1 MRNRLAI
8 IAGGLAA
15 AVVISAPAF
24 AQKQGGTLR
33 VSHRD
38 NPPSASV
45 HEEATISVNMPF
57 MSVFNNL
64 VMFDPKEKINAP
76 DKIVP
81 ELAESWSWND
91 NKTKLTFKLRS
102 GVKWHD
108 GKPFSSKD
116 VKCTWDALSGID
128 DKQQMIRKNPRKVW
142 YKNVK
147 EITTNGD
154 NEVTFTL
161 GREQPSFLS
170 MLAAGYSPVY
180 PCHVDSRT
188 MRSKPIG
195 TGPFKVADFKRNEAI
210 KLVRNPDYWRKGRPY
225 LDAIE
230 FKIVPNRSTR
240 VLGFVAGEYDLTFD
254 SDITFPLLKDVKDQK
269 KDAICEARPTNVHTN
284 LLVNR
289 DAPPFDNPKLREAL
303 VYSLD
308 RAPFSDILTQGNDLR
323 GATMLPPPAG
333 VWGMT
338 QDELEKLPGFG
349 PDTDKN
355 REIARGIM
363 KELGYG
369 PDKPLKIKVAT
380 RNIAI
385 YRDPAVILIDQLKQ
399 IYIDAELEPID
410 TTIWYNKIQQKN
422 YQVGLNLTGAGLD
435 DPDGVF
441 YENFYSTSDR
451 NYTGYKN
458 PEIDKMIDEQSAMT
472 DVNKRKAMVTKIEQ
486 ALLKDAARPPISH
499 GVANTCWAPAVKN
512 LVLQHNSIYNGWR
525 LEDVWLDK

>member
-1 MRNRLAI
+1 MYTRLAFV
-8 IAGGLAA
+8 AGSLAA
-15 AVVISAPAF
+15 FVAVSAPAF

-64 VMFDPKEKINAP
+64 MMFDPKEKINNP
-76 DKIVP
+76 DKLVP
-81 ELAESWSWND
+81 ELAESWSYD
-91 NKTKLTFKLRS
+91 PTKTKLTFKLRQ

-116 VKCTWDALSGID
+116 VKCTWDALRGD
-128 DKQQMIRKNPRKVW
+128 EKQEIIRKNPRKVW
-142 YKNVK
+142 YKNLK
-147 EITTNGD
+147 EVTTNGD
-154 NEVTFTL
+154 NEVTFHL
-161 GREQPSFLS
+161 ERVQPSFIS

-180 PCHVDSRT
+180 PCHVDART

-195 TGPFKVADFKRNEAI
+195 TGPFKVVDFKRNEAI
-210 KLVRNPDYWRKGRPY
+210 KLAKNPDYWKKGRPY

-240 VLGFVAGEYDLTFD
+240 VLGFVAGEFDLTFD
-254 SDITFPLLKDVKDQK
+254 SDITFPLLKDVKGQK
-269 KDAICEARPTNVHTN
+269 ADAVCEARPTNVHQN

-303 VYSLD
+303 VYALD
-308 RAPFSDILTQGNDLR
+308 RKPFSDILAQGNDLR

-338 QDELEKLPGFG
+338 QEELQKLPGFG

-355 REIARGIM
+355 RAEAQKIM

-399 IYIDAELEPID
+399 IYIEAELEPID
-410 TTIWYNKIQQKN
+410 TTIWYNKVQSKN

-458 PEIDKMIDEQSAMT
+458 PEVDKMIDQQSAET
-472 DVNKRKAMVTKIEQ
+472 DVAKRKVLVGEIERV
-486 ALLKDAARPPISH
+486 LLKDAARPPINH
-499 GVANTCWAPAVKN
+499 GVANTCWAPALKN

-525 LEDVWLDK
+525 LEEVWLDK

>member
-1 MRNRLAI
+1 MYTRLAFV
-8 IAGGLAA
+8 AGSLAA
-15 AVVISAPAF
+15 FVAVSVPAF
-24 AQKQGGTLR
+24 AQKSGGTLR

-64 VMFDPKEKINAP
+64 MMFDPKEKTNSP
-76 DKIVP
+76 DKLVP
-81 ELAESWSWND
+81 ELAESWSYDPTN
-91 NKTKLTFKLRS
+91 TKLTFKLRQ

-116 VKCTWDALSGID
+116 VKCTWDALRGD
-128 DKQQMIRKNPRKVW
+128 EKQEIIRKNPRKVW
-142 YKNVK
+142 YKNLK
-147 EITTNGD
+147 EVTTNGD
-154 NEVTFTL
+154 SEVTFHL
-161 GREQPSFLS
+161 ERVQPSFIS

-180 PCHVDSRT
+180 PCHVDART

-195 TGPFKVADFKRNEAI
+195 TGPFKVVDFKRNESI
-210 KLVRNPDYWRKGRPY
+210 KLAKNTDYWKQGRPY

-240 VLGFVAGEYDLTFD
+240 VLGFVAGEFDLTFD
-254 SDITFPLLKDVKDQK
+254 SDITFPLLKDVKGQK
-269 KDAICEARPTNVHTN
+269 ADAMCEARPTNVHSN

-303 VYSLD
+303 VYAID
-308 RAPFSDILTQGNDLR
+308 RTPFSDILAQGNDLR

-338 QDELEKLPGFG
+338 KEALEQLPGFG
-349 PDTDKN
+349 SDIAKN
-355 REIARGIM
+355 RAEAQKIM

-410 TTIWYNKIQQKN
+410 TTIWYNKIQQKQ

-451 NYTGYKN
+451 NYTAYKN
-458 PEIDKMIDEQSAMT
+458 PEIDKMIDAQSAET
-472 DVNKRKAMVTKIEQ
+472 DIAKRKVLVGEIER
-486 ALLKDAARPPISH
+486 ALLKDAARPPINH
-499 GVANTCWAPAVKN
+499 NVANTCWAPALKN

-525 LEDVWLDK
+525 LEEVWLDK